1 MGQAGGAAHIMASL
15 VGDTMEV
22 VWYGAKTHETLKR
35 GPFDFAASSSGQAV
49 RLTSAQLY
57 VFGTN
62 LECGVGQEKILSSPK
77 DLTRYL
83 PTQDRFSKMSRR
95 ISGFGTDGSSC
106 FRKSKINPDF

>member
-15 VGDTMEV
+15 AGDTMEV

-62 LECGVGQEKILSSPK
+62 LECGVGQVGRKG
-77 DLTRYL
+77 TC
-83 PTQDRFSKMSRR
+83 FSRVVPRLIFFTAPFSTLQPCCM
-95 ISGFGTDGSSC
+95 IYQG
-106 FRKSKINPDF
+106 P